1 MRKLILCL
9 ATVVASIS
17 LSAQRGDSRS
27 VSSLNFIGNHSFNHR
42 QLKEQVELKP
52 SSFLLF
58 SRVDFDRRLLKLDAI
73 TIKNFY
79 HSNGFLETVVHD
91 SFSVNDSKVDI
102 FFMIDEGKQFYLNSV
117 TITGLQSFKEKEI
130 LSLLGLKLN
139 RPYNP
144 VLINM
149 NLALVDEAFQEK
161 GKLFTQIDIH
171 QETQDLELHLSRQ

>member
-9 ATVVASIS
+9 ATVVATIS

-79 HSNGFLETVVHD
+79 L
-91 SFSVNDSKVDI
+91 
-102 FFMIDEGKQFYLNSV
+102 
-117 TITGLQSFKEKEI
+117 
-130 LSLLGLKLN
+130 
-139 RPYNP
+139 
-144 VLINM
+144 
-149 NLALVDEAFQEK
+149 
-161 GKLFTQIDIH
+161 
-171 QETQDLELHLSRQ
+171 